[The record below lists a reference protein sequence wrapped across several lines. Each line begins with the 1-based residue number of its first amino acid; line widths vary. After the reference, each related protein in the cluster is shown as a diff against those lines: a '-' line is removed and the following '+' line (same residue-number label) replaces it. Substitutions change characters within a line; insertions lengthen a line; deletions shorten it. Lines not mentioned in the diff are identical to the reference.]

1 VIVHG
6 VPRWPASLALLT
18 CVALYVVLPN
28 RLVIGPRW
36 LIPALI
42 VLLLVPLSTRR
53 HRHPDESPR
62 VRHLTLTLITL
73 VTLAN
78 VTSMV
83 FLVQRLLDTSV
94 SQGRALIYS
103 AVSVWLTNII
113 IYGVWFWEIDR
124 GGPTRRAAASTT
136 VFDLQFPQMENPT
149 LAPDDWEPRFTD
161 YLYQRVHGLLRHDRR
176 GGGTGG
182 QHPQVTSRDRRH
194 PRPARAAHAPI
205 SRESHTDAR
214 LSPSW
219 PRSK

>member
-1 VIVHG
+1 M
-6 VPRWPASLALLT
+6 
-18 CVALYVVLPN
+18 ALYIVLPN

-42 VLLLVPLSTRR
+42 ILLLLPLSARH

-62 VRHLTLTLITL
+62 VRHLTLTLVTL

-124 GGPTRRAAASTT
+124 GGPTRRAAGSTA
-136 VFDLQFPQMENPT
+136 VYDLQFPQMENPT
-149 LAPDDWEPRFTD
+149 LAPKGWQPRFTD
-161 YLYQRVHGLLRHDRR
+161 YLYTSFANGTSFAPADAMPLSRR
-176 GGGTGG
+176 MKILFVSESMVSF
-182 QHPQVTSRDRRH
+182 VTIAVVA
-194 PRPARAAHAPI
+194 ARAVNI
-205 SRESHTDAR
+205 
-214 LSPSW
+214 L
-219 PRSK
+219 K